1 MLRAPTLAEPKK
13 GYANK
18 HATCHARALWWLLAG
33 TATVLGYPPGPEDPS
48 PACTHSK
55 PPPHYPMAYPRNTM
69 KKLNVTI
76 QLEMTVPDDW
86 ALVETSEGTPV
97 IQMADG
103 KFLDIAIEPLFA
115 TDPED
120 MWSSTDSEEELHEV
134 LDMVESEAVTYEF
147 VTH

>member
-1 MLRAPTLAEPKK
+1 
-13 GYANK
+13 
-18 HATCHARALWWLLAG
+18 
-33 TATVLGYPPGPEDPS
+33 
-48 PACTHSK
+48 
-55 PPPHYPMAYPRNTM
+55 M

-76 QLEMTVPDDW
+76 QLEMSVPDDW
-86 ALVETSEGTPV
+86 SLVETSEGTPV

-103 KFLDIAIEPLFA
+103 KFMDIAIEPLFA

-120 MWSSTDSEEELHEV
+120 LWSSTESEDELNDV